1 MDSITQAAL
10 GALCGELVLGKKLG
24 NKGILWGLL
33 VGTLPDLDIIAYPFL
48 SSSEQ
53 LGWHRGI
60 SHSILMMFVVAAG
73 LGWWLHGFYQ
83 KSRHKCP
90 EPEQIQPSFFN
101 FGCQFFKVRTS
112 KCMPIRPY

>member
-33 VGTLPDLDIIAYPFL
+33 FGTLPDLDIIAYPFL
-48 SSSEQ
+48 TASEQ

-60 SHSILMMFVVAAG
+60 SHSIFMMFVAAASSDG
-73 LGWWLHGFYQ
+73 YYTKSIRRKMLKSAMHGP
-83 KSRHKCP
+83 HG
-90 EPEQIQPSFFN
+90 SF
-101 FGCQFFKVRTS
+101 S
-112 KCMPIRPY
+112 